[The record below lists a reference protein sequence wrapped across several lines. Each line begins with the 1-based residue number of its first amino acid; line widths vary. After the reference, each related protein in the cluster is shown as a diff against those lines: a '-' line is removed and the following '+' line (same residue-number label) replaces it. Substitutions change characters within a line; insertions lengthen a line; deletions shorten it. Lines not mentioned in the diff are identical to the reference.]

1 MKYMLSALMLL
12 FVLASVQDSFSEVT
26 NKQMS
31 AQVFEGEV
39 IVNAPAEK
47 VWAVLTNLE
56 QFAGFM
62 GFQWQSGNKTVS
74 KVGDTARMKVW
85 SDNATYF
92 LTYADPNKELRLAL
106 EPDNASYICQ
116 KRWILTPQGDKTK
129 VQLID
134 IYTESSPQ
142 SEESINSQIEGW
154 NGHLAKL
161 KEMAEGS

>member
-1 MKYMLSALMLL
+1 
-12 FVLASVQDSFSEVT
+12 
-26 NKQMS
+26 MS

-39 IVNAPAEK
+39 IINAPPEK

-62 GFQWQSGNKTVS
+62 GFQWLSGSKTVS

-85 SDNATYF
+85 SDDTTYF
-92 LTYADPNKELRLAL
+92 LTYAEPNKELRLAL

-116 KRWILTPQGDKTK
+116 KRWILTPEGDKMK

-134 IYTESSPQ
+134 I
-142 SEESINSQIEGW
+142 
-154 NGHLAKL
+154 
-161 KEMAEGS
+161 

>member
-1 MKYMLSALMLL
+1 MKYILSALLIL
-12 FVLASVQDSFSEVT
+12 SVLVSFQDSFAEVT
-26 NKQMS
+26 NKQIS

-39 IVNAPAEK
+39 LVNAPPEK

-56 QFAGFM
+56 QFTGFM
-62 GFQWQSGNKTVS
+62 GFEWQSGNKTVS

-85 SDNATYF
+85 SDETTYF

-106 EPDNASYICQ
+106 EPDNASYFCQ
-116 KRWILTPQGDKTK
+116 KRWILTLQGDKIK

-161 KEMAEGS
+161 KEMAES

>member
-1 MKYMLSALMLL
+1 MKYVLSILL
-12 FVLASVQDSFSEVT
+12 ILFLVVSVQDSFSEVT

-31 AQVFEGEV
+31 AQVFERQV
-39 IVNAPAEK
+39 IVNAPPEK
-47 VWAVLTNLE
+47 IWAVLTNLE
-56 QFAGFM
+56 QFTGFM
-62 GFQWQSGNKTVS
+62 GFEWQSGNKTVS

-85 SDNATYF
+85 SDNTTYF

-116 KRWILTPQGDKTK
+116 KRWILIPEGDKTK

-134 IYTESSPQ
+134 IYTESGQQ

-161 KEMAEGS
+161 MEMAES

>member
-1 MKYMLSALMLL
+1 MKYMLLALMLL

-26 NKQMS
+26 NKQIS

-39 IVNAPAEK
+39 IVDAPPAK

-56 QFAGFM
+56 QFTGFM
-62 GFQWQSGNKTVS
+62 GFEWQSGNKAIS

-85 SDNATYF
+85 SDNTTYF
-92 LTYADPNKELRLAL
+92 LTYAEPNKELRLAL

-116 KRWILTPQGDKTK
+116 KRWILTPEGDKTK

-161 KEMAEGS
+161 KEMAES

>member
-1 MKYMLSALMLL
+1 MKYMLSALLIL
-12 FVLASVQDSFSEVT
+12 FVLVSVQDSFSEVT

-31 AQVFEGEV
+31 AQVFEGEILV
-39 IVNAPAEK
+39 DASPEK

-56 QFAGFM
+56 QFTSLM
-62 GFQWQSGNKTVS
+62 GFEWQSGNKTVS

-85 SDNATYF
+85 SDDTTYF
-92 LTYADPNKELRLAL
+92 LTYAEPKKELRLAL

-116 KRWILTPQGDKTK
+116 KRWILTPEGDQTK

-134 IYTESSPQ
+134 IYTESAPQ
-142 SEESINSQIEGW
+142 DEASIKAQVEGW

-161 KEMAEGS
+161 KEMAES

>member
-1 MKYMLSALMLL
+1 MKYVLSILL
-12 FVLASVQDSFSEVT
+12 ILFLVVSVQDSFSEVT

-31 AQVFEGEV
+31 AQVFERQV
-39 IVNAPAEK
+39 IVNAPPEK
-47 VWAVLTNLE
+47 IWAVLTNLE
-56 QFAGFM
+56 QFTGFM
-62 GFQWQSGNKTVS
+62 GFEWQSGNKTVS

-85 SDNATYF
+85 SDNTTYF

-116 KRWILTPQGDKTK
+116 KRWILIPEGEKTK

-134 IYTESSPQ
+134 IYTESGQQ

-161 KEMAEGS
+161 MEMAES

>member
-1 MKYMLSALMLL
+1 MKYLLSALLIL
-12 FVLASVQDSFSEVT
+12 FVLLCVQDSFSEVT

-39 IVNAPAEK
+39 IINAPPEK

-56 QFAGFM
+56 QFAEFM
-62 GFQWQSGNKTVS
+62 DFEWQSGNKTVS

-85 SDNATYF
+85 SDNTTYF
-92 LTYADPNKELRLAL
+92 LTYAEPNKELRLAL

-116 KRWILTPQGDKTK
+116 KRWILTPEGDKTK

-134 IYTESSPQ
+134 IYTESSQQ

-161 KEMAEGS
+161 KEMAEG